1 MKLTRKERFFD
12 MVAVFIGVMALIVLY
27 VLNKLE

>member
-1 MKLTRKERFFD
+1 MKLTRKERFQD

-27 VLNKLE
+27 VLNKLD